1 MKILFLLVI
10 GILTMSCD
18 RNENLPD
25 PVDRN
30 ITPSGLEEREEE
42 FINQSDPVD
51 ENFVPAQE
59 EEREREEE
67 SIYEGEEV
75 YE

>member
-1 MKILFLLVI
+1 MKILFLLMI
-10 GILTMSCD
+10 GLFGVSCD

-25 PVDRN
+25 PVDAN

-42 FINQSDPVD
+42 LINQSDPVD
-51 ENFVPAQE
+51 ENFVPAHE

-67 SIYEGEEV
+67 SIHEGEDL